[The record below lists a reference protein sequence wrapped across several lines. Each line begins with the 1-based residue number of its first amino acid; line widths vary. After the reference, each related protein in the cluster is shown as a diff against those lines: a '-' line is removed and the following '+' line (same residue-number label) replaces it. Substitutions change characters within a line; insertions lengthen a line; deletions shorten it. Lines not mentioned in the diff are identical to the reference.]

1 MRPLV
6 TGECTVRAIVTLAYL
21 FLVGNAQAQTLPTV
35 DIRSCC
41 LKKSTSPGG
50 VNQDLFATCV
60 DGETAT
66 YGELK
71 ENWGDYSAQSRRRC
85 LATRGDGG
93 FYGDLQACIEA
104 AEALKDTEG
113 R

>member
-1 MRPLV
+1 MRAMV
-6 TGECTVRAIVTLAYL
+6 ALAYL
-21 FLVGNAQAQTLPTV
+21 FLVGHAQAQPLPTV
-35 DIRSCC
+35 DIRRYC
-41 LKKSTSPGG
+41 LKKSTSPAG
-50 VNQDLFATCV
+50 VNPDLFATCV

-71 ENWGDYSAQSRRRC
+71 ESWGDYSAQSRRRC
-85 LATRGDGG
+85 LAIRGDGG
-93 FYGDLQACIEA
+93 FYSDLQACIEA